1 VIRGI
6 NYYLIYQVWSPLHK
20 QIKFANYHQGCISP
34 SVMLP
39 EHRLAVLLEQVKRN
53 QISKCLYHNT
63 ATSPSLYQD
72 HSCDRHNFPVNPSYE
87 LDKHTGEVWQVKF
100 SNDGTRLATCGGD
113 GTAIIYDVGTW
124 EVLQTLAA
132 HESGVC
138 SLAWSP
144 DDSMI
149 VTCGRDKF
157 ATLWNANVRSNF
169 TKEVYY

>member
-1 VIRGI
+1 
-6 NYYLIYQVWSPLHK
+6 
-20 QIKFANYHQGCISP
+20 
-34 SVMLP
+34 MLP

-169 TKEVYY
+169 LERSILLTSNRLVPSKRSLCVLESQSAVAYGLQMENRS